1 MEGRPY
7 GVNVVATLT
16 EQELEAVH
24 CWEADDHVPRKPA
37 MTEFRRRLRYHQAQ
51 WREDNGHPIGSHPL
65 APRPDVRPARL
76 VGSRLPLA
84 YASETGANFLTAHAL
99 DAARARTSFIER
111 HQSFDHQRL

>member
-65 APRPDVRPARL
+65 APRPDVGPGPTRREPPSARL
-76 VGSRLPLA
+76 R
-84 YASETGANFLTAHAL
+84 
-99 DAARARTSFIER
+99 
-111 HQSFDHQRL
+111 Q